1 MLNWAII
8 GSGDV
13 VNRLV
18 QDPIVT
24 KQSKVKYIYSYDQKM
39 QKNFVKVWL
48 WKSGIKL
55 KQYQTT
61 KLLIVFMCNSSR

>member
-18 QDPIVT
+18 KNSFNVT
-24 KQSKVKYIYSYDQKM
+24 GTSKVKYIYSDNLHQA
-39 QKNFVKVWL
+39 
-48 WKSGIKL
+48 
-55 KQYQTT
+55 
-61 KLLIVFMCNSSR
+61 KLLAKKYKFGAVTNSLNAIMNDNNVNSI

>member
-18 QDPIVT
+18 QDSIVT

-39 QKNFVKVWL
+39 QKL
-48 WKSGIKL
+48 
-55 KQYQTT
+55 
-61 KLLIVFMCNSSR
+61 